1 MNYLNEQTE
10 NQKNYT
16 LAEWLNIWLEIYK
29 QPSVSAATFARAS
42 STVKLICSCKLADK
56 KISEITE
63 QETQCVLNELKNR
76 NLGKGKTYGASS
88 LKKVKSVLTQALK
101 KAKSEKLV
109 LFNPADE
116 LIMPKASVKKIL
128 PLTHSEEE
136 RLLLCCE
143 NDPLGD
149 VCRFLLLTGLRIGEL
164 INLKTGDYDANDKKI
179 HITKSKTEA
188 GVRIVYL
195 VSEAQKIIEDAISH
209 SNDNSVFHNTKGR
222 PLTLDSVY
230 KMIKRLRNSSG
241 ITNLTP
247 HVCRHTF
254 VTRLCEKGVPAKAIA
269 QIIGHAGTGY
279 VLDIYAKLEQ
289 KELRKAIY
297 ALENNSSEQEIR
309 IAFSEQL
316 YSKLCLSASEKGQTV
331 NEYIFSIIKENI
343 VNS

>member
-1 MNYLNEQTE
+1 MLYFGCGFLS
-10 NQKNYT
+10 
-16 LAEWLNIWLEIYK
+16 L
-29 QPSVSAATFARAS
+29 
-42 STVKLICSCKLADK
+42 ST
-56 KISEITE
+56 
-63 QETQCVLNELKNR
+63 
-76 NLGKGKTYGASS
+76 
-88 LKKVKSVLTQALK
+88 
-101 KAKSEKLV
+101 
-109 LFNPADE
+109 
-116 LIMPKASVKKIL
+116 
-128 PLTHSEEE
+128 
-136 RLLLCCE
+136 
-143 NDPLGD
+143 PLGF
-149 VCRFLLLTGLRIGEL
+149 V
-164 INLKTGDYDANDKKI
+164 INGIYR
-179 HITKSKTEA
+179 
-188 GVRIVYL
+188 V
-195 VSEAQKIIEDAISH
+195 IIENIDIKRRGIKRH
-209 SNDNSVFHNTKGR
+209 KKRDCSVFHNTKGR

-297 ALENNSSEQEIR
+297 ALENNTSEQEIR